1 MKITQIRMQL
11 LPIFRV
17 KLSDRL
23 PFTELKFAVRNVAR
37 DNPLYF
43 TPIEFDSFEW
53 DGEVDL
59 SNFGRWLFGIKGF
72 AGHWK
77 NTPADDEGWVDI
89 YLPNI
94 QEAVELI
101 EFALNTLKSQGVI
114 LDYKKTGKKTGGK
127 Q

>member
-1 MKITQIRMQL
+1 MEITQIRMQL

-77 NTPADDEGWVDI
+77 NSPPDGDGWVEI
-89 YLPNI
+89 SLPDM
-94 QEAVELI
+94 EKAKKLI
-101 EFALNTLKSQGVI
+101 ESSLKVLKREGLIKEIVP
-114 LDYKKTGKKTGGK
+114 YRHK
-127 Q
+127 